1 MKIYLLA
8 GCTLRKAILF
18 PLLVFFMNTV
28 LYAQQVYVSS
38 QSNQRY
44 GPCGGCSVQNPENA
58 VGPDESSYAAM
69 NIPVGL
75 FASMEQTLIFPSVKT
90 YSKVVIGIGG
100 NQAGLSVQL
109 LGGVSVQ
116 TYNGNVANN
125 DFKSVSTEILKVGAA
140 DPSRGTIEFTPTK
153 PYDRVVLRVGTGINI
168 NGGLR
173 VYYAYQLDR
182 VYASSESHLVM
193 CPGCTVQ
200 NPQNAV
206 GPNEID
212 FSKLIQPS
220 SEIDGVPVSQ
230 SLQFPTIKTATKLVI
245 GVSSDG
251 KPIDQVIDK
260 EVTIGTTNSNDSNSE
275 MISGGLK
282 IDPQN
287 PNKGTI
293 EFVTS
298 LPYDGVIFVMKISR
312 YYTNDLKIHYAY
324 QENVHQPVPSANVM
338 KAVSAEKVL
347 TLFPNPTTRQITLE
361 GNIDFTDA
369 YIFISNT
376 FGKEVFRS
384 KFRSK
389 TIDLPAA
396 LPGGV
401 YMLTVQTK
409 DKETYTHKIILT
421 R

>member
-1 MKIYLLA
+1 
-8 GCTLRKAILF
+8 
-18 PLLVFFMNTV
+18 
-28 LYAQQVYVSS
+28 
-38 QSNQRY
+38 
-44 GPCGGCSVQNPENA
+44 
-58 VGPDESSYAAM
+58 
-69 NIPVGL
+69 
-75 FASMEQTLIFPSVKT
+75 MEQTLIFPSVKT

-116 TYNGNVANN
+116 TYNGNIANN
-125 DFKSVSTEILKVGAA
+125 DFKPISNEILKVGAA
-140 DPSRGTIEFTPTK
+140 DPSRGTIEFTPAK
-153 PYDRVVLRVGTGINI
+153 PYDRVLLRVGTGINI

-182 VYASSESHLVM
+182 VYASSENHLAL

-212 FSKLIQPS
+212 FSKLIQPL

-260 EVTIGTTNSNDSNSE
+260 EVNIGTTNPNNSNGE
-275 MISGGLK
+275 TISGGLK

-287 PNKGTI
+287 PYKGTI
-293 EFVTS
+293 EFMTS
-298 LPYDGVIFVMKISR
+298 LPYNGVIFIMERSR
-312 YYTNDLKIHYAY
+312 YYTNELKIHYAY
-324 QENVHQPVPSANVM
+324 QENVYQPVTVPSAKVM
-338 KAVSAEKVL
+338 KTVSAEKVL
-347 TLFPNPTTRQITLE
+347 TLFPNPTTGQITLE

-369 YIFISNT
+369 NIFINNT